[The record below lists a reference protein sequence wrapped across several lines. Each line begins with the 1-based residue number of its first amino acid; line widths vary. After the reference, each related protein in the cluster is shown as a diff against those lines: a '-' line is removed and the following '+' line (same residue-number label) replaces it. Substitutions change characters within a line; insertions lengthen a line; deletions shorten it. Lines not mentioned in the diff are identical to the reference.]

1 MPVQQ
6 HIAFKAGLR
15 LVSLLAL
22 GIVFNAVYKNFL
34 WMDDLDEHGPMLYN
48 LKQVQDNSDII
59 YFGES
64 SNFTTAETDQ
74 STDAISEIVDDVIPE
89 RVGTINHGAYHA
101 GMYLPLIKQI
111 DPTSSVKKVIVT
123 MNLRTF
129 SQDVIYNPDEASLQ
143 QAARFYQPAPPLTN
157 RLFAAL
163 KHYDSKDGHERDREK
178 WHTWTYDT
186 LKGNETHKFE
196 PNTIRRWCEVD
207 KFIDSNGTVDMH
219 KRILA
224 DQYIKAY
231 GWQLDSSN
239 PMVKSF
245 DDIVEVCNE
254 KQLDLYFLILPENTE
269 DARAYVGDNLVW
281 LINQNVNWLVNRYGN
296 NAKLINCI
304 HDLPAEAYIDRDKI
318 PQEHYYDFGR
328 RKIASKIIGELTEN

>member
-1 MPVQQ
+1 MPAKQ
-6 HIAFKAGLR
+6 HIVTKVGAR
-15 LVSLLAL
+15 LVALILL
-22 GIVFNAVYKNFL
+22 GVVFNVVYKNFL
-34 WMDDLDEHGPMLYN
+34 WMEDLDNHGPMLFN
-48 LKQVQDNSDII
+48 LKQVQDISDIL

-64 SNFTTAETDQ
+64 SNFTTAESDE
-74 STDAISEIVDDVIPE
+74 SKASVSELVNDSVSE
-89 RVGTINHGAYHA
+89 RIGTINHGAYHA
-101 GMYLPLIKQI
+101 GMYLPLIQQI
-111 DPTSSVKKVIVT
+111 DVASPVKKVIVT

-143 QAARFYQPAPPLTN
+143 QAARFYKPAPPLAN

-178 WHTWTYDT
+178 WRAWTYDT
-186 LKGNETHKFE
+186 LQGNDSYQFE

-239 PMVKSF
+239 PMVESF
-245 DDIVEVCNE
+245 DAIVDICKAKELEV
-254 KQLDLYFLILPENTE
+254 YFLILPENTE
-269 DARAYVGDNLVW
+269 DAKMYVGDNLVW
-281 LINQNVNWLVNRYGN
+281 LINQNVNWLVDRYGSR
-296 NAKLINCI
+296 ATVIDCIN
-304 HDLPAEAYIDRDKI
+304 DLPAQAFIDRDKI

-328 RKIASKIIGELTEN
+328 KEIASKIIRVLSKN